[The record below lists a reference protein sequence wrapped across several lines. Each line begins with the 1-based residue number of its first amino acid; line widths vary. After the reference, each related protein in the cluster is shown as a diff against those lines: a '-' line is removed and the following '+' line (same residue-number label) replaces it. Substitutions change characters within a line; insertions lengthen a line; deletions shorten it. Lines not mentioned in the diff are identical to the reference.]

1 MTPYIIRT
9 AVTGPLILIALLFV
23 HRILGKRTLANLNSY
38 DLLVDVA
45 LGSMV
50 ATILLTG
57 VPIRVGLIALAVP
70 LALQMAIAFV
80 TSRSRKAERLVKD
93 RPSALFFRG
102 KYQTDVMKHQLIS
115 EAEVRRSV
123 RKSGLS
129 SMGDVDAVVF
139 ETDGT
144 LSVLKKSERTD
155 FSALQGVAGP
165 HEQA

>member
-1 MTPYIIRT
+1 VIRFERRLSQ
-9 AVTGPLILIALLFV
+9 PRWL
-23 HRILGKRTLANLNSY
+23 
-38 DLLVDVA
+38 
-45 LGSMV
+45 
-50 ATILLTG
+50 
-57 VPIRVGLIALAVP
+57 ALAVP

-93 RPSALFFRG
+93 RPSVLFFRA